1 MRTNSQVRISLQK
14 YTRASTPSSSVNN
27 DFFCFTQRSK
37 QLDRVKPF
45 LEALRQQGLG
55 ISLSVAQFVRET
67 LEITPPVSDLLAEL
81 CSGEL
86 IPVKLDPRPT
96 PLQWAN
102 NAQVIKRKSDFF
114 TFARERKL
122 DEALASKKVPVLLK
136 KFDFNF

>member
-1 MRTNSQVRISLQK
+1 MPALPAAELITI
-14 YTRASTPSSSVNN
+14 
-27 DFFCFTQRSK
+27 FFCFTQRSE

-102 NAQVIKRKSDFF
+102 NAQVIKRKSEFC

-122 DEALASKKVPVLLK
+122 DEALASKKVPVLTLTFK
-136 KFDFNF
+136 EFYILLYCSVLFSY